1 MQISD
6 HLKGILITTLG
17 VIILSP
23 DAILMRLLNADTW
36 TILFWRGITFS
47 IGIFLLMLLMYRR
60 DTIRQFIK
68 IGKPGIL
75 IGIIFSLS
83 TLCFTVAIQNTSI
96 SNTLVIISTSPM
108 FAALFSWLFLKEKIK
123 GITWVAMIIIVAA
136 IAAIMS
142 NSFATG
148 GLLGDISAF
157 GTSIFMAISFTIT
170 RRHKEIN
177 MVPAMAISGFVA
189 SLIAFPLILTSDN
202 DFLLQPSAIPYLI
215 IAGFLVTIAFALI
228 TLGPRYMPAPEV
240 GLIMPLETVLG
251 SYLGWLFLQEEPTIL
266 TITGGLVVISTLII
280 HTWLSL
286 KNKGRELELLKIK

>member
-17 VIILSP
+17 VIVLSP

-47 IGIFLLMLLMYRR
+47 TGIFLLMLLMYRR
-60 DTIRQFIK
+60 ETVRQFIK

-75 IGIIFSLS
+75 IGMIFSLS

-108 FAALFSWLFLKEKIK
+108 FGALFSWVFLKEKIRV
-123 GITWVAMIIIVAA
+123 ITWIAMLVIFAA
-136 IAAIMS
+136 IVTIMS
-142 NSFATG
+142 NSAASG

-157 GTSIFMAISFTIT
+157 GTSIFMATSFTIT
-170 RRHKEIN
+170 RRYKEVN
-177 MVPAMAISGFVA
+177 MVPAMAISGVVA
-189 SLIAFPLILTSDN
+189 TLIAIPLIITSTDS
-202 DFLLQPSAIPYLI
+202 FLLSANAIPYLI
-215 IAGFLVTIAFALI
+215 ATGIFVTIAFALI

-251 SYLGWLFLQEEPTIL
+251 SYLGWLYLKEEPSIL
-266 TITGGLVVISTLII
+266 TLVGGIVVIATLII
-280 HTWLSL
+280 HALLSL
-286 KNKGRELELLKIK
+286 KKQKINRNI

>member
-47 IGIFLLMLLMYRR
+47 TGIFLLMLLWYRQ

-68 IGKPGIL
+68 VGKPGIL
-75 IGIIFSLS
+75 IGIIFSFS

-108 FAALFSWLFLKEKIK
+108 FGALFSWIFLKEKIRL
-123 GITWVAMIIIVAA
+123 ITWLAMLVIFGAIVT
-136 IAAIMS
+136 IMS
-142 NSFATG
+142 NSFASG

-157 GTSIFMAISFTIT
+157 GTSIFMATSFTIT
-170 RRHKEIN
+170 RRYKEVN
-177 MVPAMAISGFVA
+177 MVPAMAISGVMA
-189 SLIAFPLILTSDN
+189 ALLALPLIMISTDS
-202 DFLLQPSAIPYLI
+202 FLLSPSAIPYLVA
-215 IAGFLVTIAFALI
+215 AGAFITIAFALI
-228 TLGPRYMPAPEV
+228 TLGPRYMSAPEV

-251 SYLGWLFLQEEPTIL
+251 SYLGWLYLNEEPSML
-266 TITGGLVVISTLII
+266 TLIGGIVVIGTLII
-280 HTWLSL
+280 HALLSL
-286 KNKGRELELLKIK
+286 KKQKSHS